1 VPDGK
6 NFLSMEGAHVFWF
19 FQMPECRTIALS
31 GLQTSENP

>member
-19 FQMPECRTIALS
+19 FQMQDCGTFAS
-31 GLQTSENP
+31 FGLQTG